1 MDKLGPDERGLEL
14 NDNTET
20 VRAPDVCTHFSMALR
35 SILKDE
41 LDQHPMPN
49 QHVELLLALRHK
61 ERDRTRRRF
70 A

>member
-1 MDKLGPDERGLEL
+1 MDELGPDARGVEL
-14 NDNTET
+14 NDNAEM
-20 VRAPDVCTHFSMALR
+20 VRGREVCTHLCTALR
-35 SILKDE
+35 SVLKDE

>member
-1 MDKLGPDERGLEL
+1 MDEPGHDARGLEL
-14 NDNTET
+14 NDNAQP
-20 VRAPDVCTHFSMALR
+20 VRAPDVCTHLCTALR
-35 SILKDE
+35 SVLKDE

-49 QHVELLLALRHK
+49 EHVELLLALRHK